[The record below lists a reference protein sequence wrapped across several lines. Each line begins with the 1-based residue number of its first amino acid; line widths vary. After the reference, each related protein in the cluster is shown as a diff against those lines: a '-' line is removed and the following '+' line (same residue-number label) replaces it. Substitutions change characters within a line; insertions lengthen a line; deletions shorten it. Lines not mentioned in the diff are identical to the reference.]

1 MSRGGFGWGTSWA
14 LLIASLATGACK
26 TPPEARKDASA
37 SVPSAPSAV
46 PSVSSTQPSAK
57 TAEVARDASV
67 LDAAPAGG
75 SASGAGLGD
84 AGASSCKLL
93 YGPQEQPFHGAASIA
108 QEGSRLAVVANDS
121 GRARAFGVL
130 LPPLSPQVVPAPEL
144 VFEPM
149 SYPPCELAGK
159 STYCLGRSGAVRK
172 ITGPTEREVAKARP
186 YTRIAA
192 APLGEGHSV
201 VAYLVEKTTSEGL
214 MLQAFAVLD
223 DGEPIRLSDE
233 GSGATQIAL
242 VPVGEKAMALY
253 LDARTAMTPVHA
265 REVSLGQGGKLAL
278 GTDVVLA
285 VSGPAERGVSL
296 VGGRMKDATFA
307 LVPIPQDVTTF
318 GMTVLSVSSPP
329 KDDIKP
335 KVSLYANGL
344 DPAPLAATRSETL
357 DRVYVAR
364 VVPESSARG
373 APHSLEL
380 GHLMADGTFVSH
392 GMVARGTPVTH
403 VSVAVDTAR
412 TVWVLYG
419 NAAHTWLSRF
429 GCP

>member
-1 MSRGGFGWGTSWA
+1 MSRFGCGTVWP
-14 LLIASLATGACK
+14 LLVASLAAAGCK
-26 TPPEARKDASA
+26 TPEARKDANA
-37 SVPSAPSAV
+37 LPSAAPT
-46 PSVSSTQPSAK
+46 PNTQPSNAEAK
-57 TAEVARDASV
+57 RDATPEASVSDASV
-67 LDAAPAGG
+67 RASDA
-75 SASGAGLGD
+75 SSGAGVTGD

-93 YGPQEQPFHGAASIA
+93 YGPQEQPFRGAASMA

-121 GRARAFGVL
+121 GRARTFGVL
-130 LPPLSPQVVPAPEL
+130 LPPPSPPVAPTPEL

-159 STYCLGRSGAVRK
+159 SAYCLGRAGAVRK
-172 ITGPTEREVAKARP
+172 ITGPVEREVAKARP
-186 YTRIAA
+186 YTRLAA
-192 APLGEGHSV
+192 APLGDGHSV

-214 MLQAFAVLD
+214 MLQAYAVLD
-223 DGEPIRLSDE
+223 EGEPIRLSDE

-242 VPVGEKAMALY
+242 VPMGDKAVALY

-265 REVSLGQGGKLAL
+265 REISLGKGGKLAL

-285 VSGPAERGVSL
+285 VAGPAERGVSL

-344 DPAPLAATRSETL
+344 DPAPLAATHSETL

-364 VVPESSARG
+364 VVPESAARA
-373 APHSLEL
+373 APRSLEL
-380 GHLMADGTFVSH
+380 GHLVSDGTFVSH
-392 GMVARGTPVTH
+392 GIVGRAPVSH
-403 VSVAVDTAR
+403 VSVAVDSAR

-419 NAAHTWLSRF
+419 DAAHTWLSRF

>member
-1 MSRGGFGWGTSWA
+1 VSRFGCGTVWA
-14 LLIASLATGACK
+14 LLVASLAAAGCK
-26 TPPEARKDASA
+26 TPPEARKDASGA
-37 SVPSAPSAV
+37 SSAPSA
-46 PSVSSTQPSAK
+46 STQAIDAEAK
-57 TAEVARDASV
+57 PVEATPDASAP
-67 LDAAPAGG
+67 DAAVRA
-75 SASGAGLGD
+75 SDASSGAGATGD

-121 GRARAFGVL
+121 GRARTFGVL
-130 LPPLSPQVVPAPEL
+130 LPPPSPPVAPTPEL

-159 STYCLGRSGAVRK
+159 SAYCLGRAGAVRK
-172 ITGPTEREVAKARP
+172 ITGPVEREVAKARP
-186 YTRIAA
+186 YTRLAA
-192 APLGEGHSV
+192 SSLGDGHSV

-214 MLQAFAVLD
+214 MLQAYAVLD
-223 DGEPIRLSDE
+223 EGEPIRLSEE

-242 VPVGEKAMALY
+242 VPMGDKAVALY

-265 REVSLGQGGKLAL
+265 REISLGKGGTLAL

-285 VSGPAERGVSL
+285 VGGPAERGVSL

-344 DPAPLAATRSETL
+344 DPAPLAATHSETL

-364 VVPESSARG
+364 VVPESAARA
-373 APHSLEL
+373 APRSLEL
-380 GHLMADGTFVSH
+380 GHLVSDGTFVSH
-392 GMVARGTPVTH
+392 GIVGRAPVSH
-403 VSVAVDTAR
+403 VSIAVDSAR

-419 NAAHTWLSRF
+419 DAAHTWLSRF

>member
-1 MSRGGFGWGTSWA
+1 MSRSGFGCGTSWA
-14 LLIASLATGACK
+14 LLIASLAAAACK

-37 SVPSAPSAV
+37 SVPSAPPSAV
-46 PSVSSTQPSAK
+46 PSVSSPQPSAK
-57 TAEVARDASV
+57 TAEARDASF
-67 LDAAPAGG
+67 LDAAPAG
-75 SASGAGLGD
+75 ASGAGID

-130 LPPLSPQVVPAPEL
+130 LPPPSPQVVPTPEL

-159 STYCLGRSGAVRK
+159 STYCLGRSGAVRR

-192 APLGEGHSV
+192 APLGDGHSV

-285 VSGPAERGVSL
+285 VGGPAERGVSL

-373 APHSLEL
+373 AAHSLEL
-380 GHLMADGTFVSH
+380 GHLVADGTFVSH
-392 GMVARGTPVTH
+392 GMVARGTPVSH
-403 VSVAVDTAR
+403 VSIAVDAAR

-419 NAAHTWLSRF
+419 DAAHTWLSRF